1 MDFQIKR
8 IRDILKKNNVL
19 NNTLIWFTSDNG
31 PEGNHAGPWGNN
43 QWPGRTNGL
52 RGRKRDVYE
61 GGIREPTII
70 EFNGLIRN
78 KNGFNSTFPIVTYD
92 FLPTIMDLLSIKY
105 PISPSWELDGISL
118 VDLFKDPV
126 NVNIRKKPIGWK
138 QGRASAWM
146 DNRWKLVTN
155 SKNCRHM
162 GRGACN
168 PALFEIETIDVKQ
181 QHQTF
186 LIE

>member
-1 MDFQIKR
+1 MH
-8 IRDILKKNNVL
+8 LL
-19 NNTLIWFTSDNG
+19 N
-31 PEGNHAGPWGNN
+31 
-43 QWPGRTNGL
+43 
-52 RGRKRDVYE
+52 
-61 GGIREPTII
+61 
-70 EFNGLIRN
+70 
-78 KNGFNSTFPIVTYD
+78 
-92 FLPTIMDLLSIKY
+92 IKY

-168 PALFEIETIDVKQ
+168 PALFDIENDPFETIDVKQ
-181 QHQTF
+181 QHQDVFNRMKNQLNQWLHSVNRSTYHDSQCKI
-186 LIE
+186 LRDKLTKQ